1 LVVLLV
7 SPAPASDDEKSVL
20 EFNANLIFFVILP
33 PIILD
38 AGYTLKRKDFFQNLG
53 TILSLAIF
61 GTVINNI
68 VFGYLLYGFAKL
80 EWIPLDNT
88 SPLECLLFG
97 AVISATDPVATL
109 AMLGSKE
116 VNAHPLL
123 YSLVFGESVLNDAVA
138 VRFFVQEKRMSLLS
152 LLSLILCPLLACSFS
167 DRALQDLRER
177 PPKRVRRSE
186 RAEPG
191 RAVRREGFAHRAR
204 DILGRLDRECDHR
217 SERRARMLLH
227 L

>member
-1 LVVLLV
+1 MV
-7 SPAPASDDEKSVL
+7 

-53 TILSLAIF
+53 TILMMAIL

-68 VFGYLLYGFAKL
+68 VFGYLLYGFAKIG
-80 EWIPLDNT
+80 WIPLDST

-138 VRFFVQEKRMSLLS
+138 VS
-152 LLSLILCPLLACSFS
+152 
-167 DRALQDLRER
+167 
-177 PPKRVRRSE
+177 RR
-186 RAEPG
+186 RG
-191 RAVRREGFAHRAR
+191 
-204 DILGRLDRECDHR
+204 
-217 SERRARMLLH
+217 
-227 L
+227 